1 MQPKI
6 IQVETYHTDDD
17 TNNAIEH
24 KAHAEPRV
32 IELVEYEHRIVED
45 VLAVDKTITG
55 RYFFKNF
62 YNLLFLLYSKIKNQ
76 VWSNNLLSLH
86 LFKI

>member
-32 IELVEYEHRIVED
+32 IEKVEYEHRIVEE
-45 VLAVDKTITG
+45 VLNVDKTITG
-55 RYFFKNF
+55 RYFSKE
-62 YNLLFLLYSKIKNQ
+62 FLQFTFLI
-76 VWSNNLLSLH
+76 
-86 LFKI
+86 I